1 MASKRFFMGPEG
13 SSAAR
18 MPRPGA
24 PMATAV
30 LLSSA
35 RFIAASSHCSS
46 VIPDFAVPRR
56 DWQRVRDRRFGS
68 ALMSLSSGAQHLDTR
83 QGLALEPFEEG
94 AAGGRDIGEALGHAG
109 AV

>member
-1 MASKRFFMGPEG
+1 
-13 SSAAR
+13 
-18 MPRPGA
+18 
-24 PMATAV
+24 
-30 LLSSA
+30 
-35 RFIAASSHCSS
+35 FIAASAHCSS

-109 AV
+109 AVERCHRVAAAGDRDKLSSGGPFPPPPP